1 MSRPKIGLALGGGAA
16 RGAAHLGVLRELTA
30 AGIEADV
37 AAGTSIGSIAAA
49 AYVLGDLEALE
60 DWALG
65 IDLFE
70 MLRNVDASFSGG
82 GLIAGDKIMSRIA
95 GAHRDKMIEDLPKP
109 FAAIATELATGR
121 EVCFTSGP
129 LMQAVRASIALP
141 GLFAA
146 VEVDGRWL
154 VDGGL
159 VNNVPVTPARS
170 LGADVVIAVNL
181 NTGLVGPRRLR
192 KIMNGEEKAGGAA
205 KGKADMGKSRRD
217 FLDKL
222 VANMPEALKSRLPLV
237 GGPETRR
244 GKDGAPGYLDVTVGA
259 LNIMQDIICRSRLAG
274 DPPEILI
281 APRLAHIDLLDFSR
295 AGDAIEEGAAATRRA
310 LPAIEEL
317 LGG

>member
-16 RGAAHLGVLRELTA
+16 RGAAHLGVLRELKA
-30 AGIEADV
+30 AGIEVDV

-49 AYVLGDLEALE
+49 AYVLDDLDALE
-60 DWALG
+60 QWALG

-95 GAHRDKMIEDLPKP
+95 GAHRDKTIEELPKP

-129 LMQAVRASIALP
+129 LMRAVRASIALP

-159 VNNVPVTPARS
+159 VNNVPVTPARD

-181 NTGLVGPRRLR
+181 NTGLVGPRRSR
-192 KIMNGEEKAGGAA
+192 KIMNDDEKAGGSAYG
-205 KGKADMGKSRRD
+205 KGRRD

-244 GKDGAPGYLDVTVGA
+244 GKDGAPGYLDVTIGA

-274 DPPEILI
+274 DPPEVLI
-281 APRLAHIDLLDFSR
+281 APRLAHIDLLDFGR

-317 LGG
+317 LG